1 MQKWAKK
8 QIKSKKTCQF
18 SLEITFS
25 NIIKVNELKKIFVY
39 SDLESKVTDRDHQNE
54 CFGKRHHNLYL
65 YFISR
70 YFSRAIF
77 FCLFLSTFNFTSRWG
92 YVYRSQRSCGQGYVF
107 TRVCDSVHIG
117 GAIPACLA
125 AGLWGC
131 GGGVPGLGCLVWG
144 GLLWGVPGPEGVC
157 SWWRGVPA
165 PRGSALGGGL
175 LPGGVAFCY
184 GLLVWSFWLKAAF
197 WLKVVFCYGLLMW
210 SSVMAFW

>member
-1 MQKWAKK
+1 MQEWAKK

-18 SLEITFS
+18 SLEITFSS

-39 SDLESKVTDRDHQNE
+39 SDLESKVTDRHHQNE

-77 FCLFLSTFNFTSRWG
+77 FCLFLSTFNFTSRWR
-92 YVYRSQRSCGQGYVF
+92 YVYRPQRSCGQGYVF

-117 GAIPACLA
+117 GAIPACLQ
-125 AGLWGC
+125 LVSGC
-131 GGGVPGLGCLVWG
+131 VWG
-144 GLLWGVPGPEGVC
+144 RGLVWGVPGPEGVC
-157 SWWRGVPA
+157 SCWRGVPA
-165 PRGSALGGGL
+165 PRGSALGGRSAPRGCGL
-175 LPGGVAFCY
+175 LLWPS
-184 GLLVWSFWLKAAF
+184 GLVFWLKAAF

-210 SSVMAFW
+210 SSGMAFWYGGLS